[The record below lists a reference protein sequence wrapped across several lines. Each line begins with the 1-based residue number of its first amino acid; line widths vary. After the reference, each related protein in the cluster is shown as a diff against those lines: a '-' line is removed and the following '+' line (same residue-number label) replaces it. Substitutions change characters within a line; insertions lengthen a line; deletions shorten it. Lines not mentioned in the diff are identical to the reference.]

1 MDWQGEILDNLTVE
15 DISRYQV
22 LNVMY
27 MGGLLTWELG
37 ATADLKPTGIMED
50 QKEKNRSQYDTTLKD
65 LFEKPPQRLLQI
77 LIGREAVEL
86 LSVEF
91 ASTQK
96 RLPDLLFLMQD
107 DSITHLE
114 LQGRPEVMEWRMLM
128 YYSVIRQRYPNRILI
143 QKVLYV
149 GLQEWQSGS
158 SIEEPNL
165 SFHYEVIDI
174 RSIDCREL
182 LDSPSLEEN
191 ILAILCRIDNQ
202 KEVIQE
208 ILYRISELPIKA
220 RADALTKLVIIS
232 RLRRLETVVKEEA
245 EEMSLTFNLMENDVF
260 RPIIVKAQMESRQEG
275 EAAILTRLLQR
286 RFGTVPDWANEKIA
300 KADLSSLEDWS
311 LRIFDAQSLDDVFTD
326 KT

>member
-1 MDWQGEILDNLTVE
+1 
-15 DISRYQV
+15 
-22 LNVMY
+22 
-27 MGGLLTWELG
+27 
-37 ATADLKPTGIMED
+37 MED
-50 QKEKNRSQYDTTLKD
+50 QTEKNRSQYDTTLKD

-96 RLPDLLFLMQD
+96 RLPDLVFLMKD
-107 DSITHLE
+107 DSIFHLE
-114 LQGRPEVMEWRMLM
+114 LHGRSEVMSWRMLM
-128 YYSVIRQRYPNRILI
+128 YYSFIRQRYPNSVLV

-149 GLQEWQSGS
+149 GLKEWQSGS

-165 SFHYEVIDI
+165 SFRYEVIDI

-191 ILAILCRIDNQ
+191 ILAILCRIDNKQ
-202 KEVIQE
+202 EVIRE
-208 ILYRISELPIKA
+208 ILCRISELPIKA
-220 RADALTKLVIIS
+220 RADALTKLFILS
-232 RLRRLETVVKEEA
+232 RLRRLETIVKTEA

-260 RPIIVKAQMESRQEG
+260 RPIIMKAQRDSEQIGRQDGEKK
-275 EAAILTRLLQR
+275 EAAKILTRQLQR

-300 KADLSSLEDWS
+300 KADLSSLEEWS
-311 LRIFDAQSLDDVFTD
+311 LRIFDAQSLNDVFSD
-326 KT
+326 KA

>member
-1 MDWQGEILDNLTVE
+1 MVQRLVVRFRALRVRVNERSDN
-15 DISRYQV
+15 
-22 LNVMY
+22 
-27 MGGLLTWELG
+27 
-37 ATADLKPTGIMED
+37 LKPTEIMED

-128 YYSVIRQRYPNRILI
+128 YYSVIRQRYPNRVLI
-143 QKVLYV
+143 QKVLYI

-165 SFHYEVIDI
+165 SFHYEVVDI

-208 ILYRISELPIKA
+208 ILYRISELPNKA

-260 RPIIVKAQMESRQEG
+260 RPIIMKAQRDSEQIGEQRGEQKG
-275 EAAILTRLLQR
+275 EAKMLTHQLQR
-286 RFGTVPDWANEKIA
+286 RFGNIPDWANERIA
-300 KADLSSLEDWS
+300 KAESSSLEEWG
-311 LRIFDAQSLDDVFTD
+311 LRIFDAESLDDVFAD
-326 KT
+326 KA